1 MVSVC
6 GLFDFS
12 ARLFLAPMYVRMRV
26 RAVTATHCVGLSAVY
41 CPPIY
46 SPGAA
51 RTASPNAS
59 SSSSSSSSS
68 TTTGGGGFKSAECAA
83 LEAGL
88 LGRALFYRH
97 NRYFRFGWN

>member
-6 GLFDFS
+6 GLFNSS
-12 ARLFLAPMYVRMRV
+12 ARLFLAPMYVRVRV

-41 CPPIY
+41 CPPVY
-46 SPGAA
+46 SPGGV
-51 RTASPNAS
+51 RTASPTA
-59 SSSSSSSSS
+59 SSSSS
-68 TTTGGGGFKSAECAA
+68 TTTGGGGFKSAERAA

-97 NRYFRFGWN
+97 NRYFRFGWNE